1 MFTCV
6 GQQVTLSDPLW
17 QCHGILPLTAI
28 QYLFTFYL
36 YWVAEVRE
44 TLESDMQTLNQYKE
58 SFDSIKEVA
67 ELDDV
72 GEIIARFLQQEAEN
86 FALFNYVTELNGE
99 IESRQ
104 EEVNAVQQ
112 NIDTMREEQQQ
123 TIAATEHELELLIVC
138 DHPCTPLRYNHHH
151 QRWTQQID

>member
-1 MFTCV
+1 
-6 GQQVTLSDPLW
+6 
-17 QCHGILPLTAI
+17 
-28 QYLFTFYL
+28 
-36 YWVAEVRE
+36 
-44 TLESDMQTLNQYKE
+44 MQTLNQYKE

-112 NIDTMREEQQQ
+112 NIDSTREDQQQ
-123 TIAATEHELELLIVC
+123 TIAATEHELELLIVR
-138 DHPCTPLRYNHHH
+138 DPLRYVITV
-151 QRWTQQID
+151 Q

>member
-1 MFTCV
+1 MWPGATSDIV
-6 GQQVTLSDPLW
+6 GCLAS
-17 QCHGILPLTAI
+17 GSR
-28 QYLFTFYL
+28 
-36 YWVAEVRE
+36 AEVRE
-44 TLESDMQTLNQYKE
+44 TLDSDLQTLNQYKE

-72 GEIIARFLQQEAEN
+72 DDIIARFLQQEAEN

-112 NIDTMREEQQQ
+112 NIDRTRDEQRQMV
-123 TIAATEHELELLIVC
+123 AAAEHEYELLLVR
-138 DHPCTPLRYNHHH
+138 HAASPQLRPVVPC
-151 QRWTQQID
+151 

>member
-1 MFTCV
+1 V
-6 GQQVTLSDPLW
+6 AAGLR
-17 QCHGILPLTAI
+17 
-28 QYLFTFYL
+28 
-36 YWVAEVRE
+36 AEVRE

-72 GEIIARFLQQEAEN
+72 DEIIARFLQQEAEN

-112 NIDTMREEQQQ
+112 NIDAMREEQQQ
-123 TIAATEHELELLIVC
+123 TIAVTEHELELLVVC
-138 DHPCTPLRYNHHH
+138 AVAETEMGQLL
-151 QRWTQQID
+151 